1 MLPQLQ
7 LSHNRK
13 ALLKYLLRII
23 ALSSYSPAGNVAATR
38 PQDED
43 AQLLFAS
50 LKVGGWCGQQTRMQD
65 ASLEATSHCQAW
77 LVLCKRLCSHY
88 SNRVLAVGTVFNC
101 FVFCWHACLLPAG
114 DVQQA

>member
-1 MLPQLQ
+1 MDDWPCCPAVVLQ

-23 ALSSYSPAGNVAATR
+23 ALSSYSPSGNVAATR

-50 LKVGGWCGQQTRMQD
+50 LKVG
-65 ASLEATSHCQAW
+65 
-77 LVLCKRLCSHY
+77 
-88 SNRVLAVGTVFNC
+88 
-101 FVFCWHACLLPAG
+101 
-114 DVQQA
+114 